1 MGIYRQMLDSIYNHE
16 DAIAVTRQKMSDI
29 FRKNEAISEEEER
42 RPRLRKLVVRG
53 SWQLTPYI

>member
-53 SWQLTPYI
+53 SW